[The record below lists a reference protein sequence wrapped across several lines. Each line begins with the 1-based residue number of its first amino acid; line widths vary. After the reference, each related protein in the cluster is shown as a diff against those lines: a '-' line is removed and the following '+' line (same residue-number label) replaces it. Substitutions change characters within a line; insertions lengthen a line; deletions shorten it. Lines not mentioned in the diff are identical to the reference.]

1 MEKKKGIPLNLQMFA
16 EDSETEEEEEEE
28 EKKYTDEEVN
38 EIVKKKFAKWK
49 KDQDEQIKEAAEYSK
64 LNEDEKK
71 DHELTKLQEKIAEYE
86 RKEEFSK
93 MSQEVTKQLAEKEI
107 TLTDTL
113 VDMLVR
119 EDAESTK
126 ETVDTFIK
134 EFNKNVEA
142 AVKKALAGKTPGVSV
157 ASKKE
162 EVNLYAK
169 QRNEREKINN
179 KIKSNWN

>member
-16 EDSETEEEEEEE
+16 EDSEKEEA

-49 KDQDEQIKEAAEYSK
+49 KDQDEKIKDAAEYSK

-86 RKEEFSK
+86 RKEQFSE

-113 VDMLVR
+113 VNMLVR

-142 AVKKALAGKTPGVSV
+142 AVKKALAGKTPGVTV
-157 ASKKE
+157 TGTQKE
-162 EVNLYAK
+162 DVNPYAK
-169 QRNEREKINN
+169 QRNEREKINHD
-179 KIKSNWN
+179 IKSNWN

>member
-1 MEKKKGIPLNLQMFA
+1 MRKGIPLNLQLFA
-16 EDSETEEEEEEE
+16 SNNEVEKTEAKEE

-49 KDQDEQIKEAAEYSK
+49 KDQDEAAEYSK

-86 RKEEFSK
+86 RKEEFSE

-113 VDMLVR
+113 VNMLVR

-157 ASKKE
+157 VNKKE

-169 QRNEREKINN
+169 QRNEREKINHD
-179 KIKSNWN
+179 IKSNWN